1 MQRPVSENR
10 VPYVVILAMIAG
22 FVALRLYMVLGKRT
36 GHEQPLSKPV
46 EDRAP
51 ITTLPRPIENAPEPR
66 DIANRNVEAKAEAGL
81 RQIVQAEPGFDIAQ
95 FVDGAQS
102 AYRMILEAFWKG
114 DEESLDWLV
123 EPDVKQAFAEAIAA
137 RAEAG
142 HVLDNRLVSIERAV
156 ISDASLDGKLA
167 RITVRLDADIA
178 AVTRDSEGNVV
189 AGSMS
194 DAVET
199 HDVWTFARTLRSSDP
214 NWKLADTDEA

>member
-1 MQRPVSENR
+1 VL
-10 VPYVVILAMIAG
+10 YVVILAMIAG
-22 FVALRLYMVLGKRT
+22 FVALTLFRALGKRT
-36 GHEQPLSKPV
+36 GHEQTMLRPV

-51 ITTLPRPIENAPEPR
+51 ITALPRPIENAPEPR
-66 DIANRNVEAKAEAGL
+66 EIANRNVDAKAEAGL
-81 RQIVQAEPGFDIAQ
+81 RQIVSAEPGFDVGQ

-102 AYRMILEAFWKG
+102 AYRMILEAYWKG

-123 EPDVKQAFAEAIAA
+123 EPDVKQAFADAIAA
-137 RAEAG
+137 RSEVG

-156 ISDASLDGKLA
+156 ISDAGLDGKQA
-167 RITVRLDADIA
+167 RITLRFDADIA
-178 AVTRDSEGNVV
+178 AVTRDAEGNVV